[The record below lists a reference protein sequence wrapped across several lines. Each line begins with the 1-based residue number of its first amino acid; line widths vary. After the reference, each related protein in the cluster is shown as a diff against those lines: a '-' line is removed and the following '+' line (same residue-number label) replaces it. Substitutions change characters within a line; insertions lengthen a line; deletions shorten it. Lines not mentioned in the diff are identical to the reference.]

1 MKQAAQRRPL
11 LLAIAIL
18 AFLSAIPLYKAILM
32 GQAIGPFDQ
41 IRQMAPWSEPAPK
54 SGWDV
59 LQADGV
65 LQFWFWRGLVLEG
78 WATGDTPF
86 WNPYQLAGTP
96 LLANSQSGALYP
108 PHVLFGLLHIP
119 TKLAI
124 TLLAWLHLI
133 LAGLGVYFLALRL
146 KAPQLGALVAG
157 GAVCLSPFL
166 LSWLPLASVPSTVAW
181 IPWCVVMAMAVGD
194 PELKRWGKPA
204 AGLAFCAGMMILAG
218 HLQFAFYGLM
228 AAFLAGIITA
238 VPRWPRVAGL
248 VGAFAVGAMLAAPQL
263 MPVMQFSKFSHRQ
276 GTATSEGYTAYAS
289 GGLAPFE
296 AMGVAFPQVMGEPGG
311 TIRIDASD
319 IPSYWPM
326 FARRGAAYA
335 EGALAIGPLLFALF
349 FLARRKDW
357 TRERIAVAVVGGIGL
372 LLAFGT
378 PLNMLFYFGVPG
390 WSATGSPSRAICLF
404 VLLAAALAASF
415 WPQPDS
421 EDAPP
426 TKRAAIALGVIFL
439 ITVIFAGAG
448 TGGLRP
454 WFEGLP
460 DPSILAAR
468 QFMAAMPM
476 VMATAILCGLAI
488 YMLHTRKPRFAAA
501 SALAAALA
509 LGGWSLVP
517 TASETFERQS
527 PEPSLRRAF
536 VNEPWSLFSAAPALM
551 PPNTAGSQRMYDIA
565 GYDSLLHRD
574 TVALIKEIDGRD
586 AAPEANGNIMY
597 IKPGFDAQKL
607 SEAGVSEV
615 WSLKPIESLEAS
627 VVEDGIY
634 KYPLPTQGRA
644 FTENGAAE
652 FVKDGLSR
660 QTLKAL
666 GPGTLTIKDRHMPGW
681 TATVNGSPAEITA
694 DGPWRQIELPD
705 GEATVELRYEP
716 PGLKTGLGLGAL
728 GLLLCGLMLSFGRR
742 AEIKPSEPA
751 EPFVQ

>member
-1 MKQAAQRRPL
+1 MKQAAARRPL
-11 LLAIAIL
+11 LLAVAIL
-18 AFLSAIPLYKAILM
+18 ALLSAIPLYKALLM
-32 GQAIGPFDQ
+32 GHAIGPFDQ
-41 IRQMAPWSEPAPK
+41 IRQMAPWNEPAPEA
-54 SGWDV
+54 GWDV

-78 WATGDTPF
+78 WASGDLPF

-108 PHVLFGLLHIP
+108 PHVLFGLLHLP

-133 LAGLGVYFLALRL
+133 LAGLGVYFLSLRL
-146 KAPQLGALVAG
+146 KAPHIGALVAG
-157 GAVCLSPFL
+157 GAVSLSPFL
-166 LSWLPLASVPSTVAW
+166 LSWLPLASVPTTVAW

-276 GTATSEGYTAYAS
+276 GTATAEGYSAYAA

-296 AMGVAFPQVMGEPGG
+296 AMGVAFPQLMGEPGG
-311 TIRIDASD
+311 TLQIEETQV
-319 IPSYWPM
+319 PSYWPM

-335 EGALAIGPLLFALF
+335 EGALAIGPVLLALL
-349 FLARRKDW
+349 FLARRRDW

-404 VLLAAALAASF
+404 VLLTAALAASF
-415 WPQPDS
+415 WPQPDA

-426 TKRAAIALGVIFL
+426 TKRAGIALGVAFL
-439 ITVIFAGAG
+439 ISIIFAGAG
-448 TGGLRP
+448 TGGLKP

-460 DPSILAAR
+460 EPSMLAAK

-476 VMATAILCGLAI
+476 VLAIAVLGGLAI
-488 YMLHTRKPRFAAA
+488 YLLHTKKPRYAAA

-509 LGGWSLVP
+509 LGGWSLIP
-517 TASETFERQS
+517 TAPKTFEKQT
-527 PEPSLRRAF
+527 PEPGIRRAY

-551 PPNTAGSQRMYDIA
+551 PPNTAGSQRLYDIA

-597 IKPGFDAQKL
+597 IKPGFDPQKL
-607 SEAGVSEV
+607 AEAGVSEV
-615 WSLKPIESLEAS
+615 WSRQPLDGPEAS
-627 VVEDGIY
+627 AVVDGIY
-634 KYPLPTQGRA
+634 QYPLPTQGRA
-644 FTENGAAE
+644 YTESGPAA
-652 FVKDGLSR
+652 FVYDSLSR
-660 QTLKAL
+660 QTLTAT
-666 GPGTLTIKDRHMPGW
+666 GPGTLTIKDRFMPGW
-681 TATVNGSPAEITA
+681 TARVNGNPTEITA
-694 DGPWRQIELPD
+694 DGPWRQIELPE
-705 GEATVELRYEP
+705 GEATIELRYEP
-716 PGLKTGLGLGAL
+716 PGLKLGLGLAAF
-728 GLLLCGLMLSFGRR
+728 GLLICGVMLSFGRR
-742 AEIKPSEPA
+742 AEIKPSEPS